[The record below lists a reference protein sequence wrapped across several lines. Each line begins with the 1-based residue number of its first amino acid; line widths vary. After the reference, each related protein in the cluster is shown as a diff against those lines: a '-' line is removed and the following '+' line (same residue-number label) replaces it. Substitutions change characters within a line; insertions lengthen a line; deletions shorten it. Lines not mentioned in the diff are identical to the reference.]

1 MNRMFRFIFFFTV
14 LNIKKGKRVR
24 RDKME
29 VTCRETEKKGS
40 EGNEIQEHM
49 VPGAE
54 VSTEDDGGLITRS
67 QEQKIA

>member
-1 MNRMFRFIFFFTV
+1 MKRNR
-14 LNIKKGKRVR
+14 
-24 RDKME
+24 
-29 VTCRETEKKGS
+29 EKKGS